1 MEKSLFRS
9 GFHRKEFFNL
19 YNCLIISW
27 SIFML
32 GREGEGGR
40 EMRGDRKV
48 HGQNNVYEEHSSR
61 GNRPICKCHMQKE
74 LIKKV

>member
-1 MEKSLFRS
+1 
-9 GFHRKEFFNL
+9 
-19 YNCLIISW
+19 
-27 SIFML
+27 ML